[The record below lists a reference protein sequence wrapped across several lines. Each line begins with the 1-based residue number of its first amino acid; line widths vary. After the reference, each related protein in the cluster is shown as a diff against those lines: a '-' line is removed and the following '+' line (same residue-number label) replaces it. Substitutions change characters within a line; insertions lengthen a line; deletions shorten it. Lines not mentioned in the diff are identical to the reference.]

1 MASKKTSRRRNFP
14 GAPGTGVARSRADL
28 RNAAIN
34 GIVSGAVRAFADW
47 LRELI

>member
-1 MASKKTSRRRNFP
+1 MTPKKTPRRRNLP
-14 GAPGTGVARSRADL
+14 CTPRASVAGSRADL
-28 RNAAIN
+28 RNATVS